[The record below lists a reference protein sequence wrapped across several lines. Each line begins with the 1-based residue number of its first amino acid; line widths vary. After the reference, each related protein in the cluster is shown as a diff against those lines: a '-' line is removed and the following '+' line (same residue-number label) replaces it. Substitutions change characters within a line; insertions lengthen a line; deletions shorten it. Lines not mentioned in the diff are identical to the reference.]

1 MTESRADRFV
11 RELTDLKIPD
21 PAAGRARLWLR
32 TGIALMAAGLVLA
45 LSAYFLSHGTKNPLT
60 QRDAI
65 TLALGGV
72 AASVV
77 GSAIFLRYS
86 LTEFL
91 RFWLARQ
98 SHDLALLGDRLAEKE
113 IHDDDIV
120 SATR

>member
-32 TGIALMAAGLVLA
+32 IGIALMATGLVLA

-72 AASVV
+72 ATSVV

-120 SATR
+120 SAAR

>member
-72 AASVV
+72 ATSVV